1 MLHSKAV
8 EAGCEVNDVNPAYT
22 SQMCSGCGNIKMKK
36 LSDRQHKC
44 NLCGLDIGRDL
55 NAARNILRVGMDSFA
70 SKRSIEAPIPLG

>member
-1 MLHSKAV
+1 
-8 EAGCEVNDVNPAYT
+8 VNDVNPAYT
-22 SQMCSGCGNIKMKK
+22 SQMCSGCGNIETKK

-70 SKRSIEAPIPLG
+70 SKRSIEATIPLG